1 MVEGEN
7 DERNA
12 GRIEGGID
20 AIVLGA
26 SADGLAAAAYLGE
39 AGLRTVL
46 LEAGAEIGGEIR
58 AREFAPDMTC
68 IDGDHLISMLD
79 PETISDLDLYRRG
92 VAYAS
97 RRMNTA
103 YFFDDGQSLEIEG
116 DLINAAASIDEEIGG
131 GVAFQKFTQQF
142 MELATQLRPA
152 FEASGGGR
160 GRQRQRALA
169 KAMDVSPSTARQ
181 LNRYL
186 LSSGEAI
193 LDDYLPDGMLKTA
206 MLTEIAFRSAAPA
219 HEPFSFMNLIR
230 RWAGE
235 TSGLQAA
242 IAYPR
247 GGAVTVIDALRRAV
261 QAAKVE
267 IRAATPVQK
276 ILIERDCVAGVQLE
290 NGGQIRAPIVIAAM
304 DARRVFLDMIGASH
318 IDIEFQRAVSAARPP
333 VGSGRLHLVLKGFA
347 RDEKTKENMQ
357 RRLVYTPGADNLRRA
372 FAAARAGEIPQDMI
386 IEAIFPA
393 AVDEAVDDDSR
404 QLLSIIAHPL
414 PIEVDAG
421 PERRE
426 AIASAIQANVERFA
440 PDIVDRIEASDLS
453 LPADLAANS
462 GYHVEAFAGRPGVM
476 QQWALAGQVTTA
488 SGIEG
493 LYFCGPEAQIGYGVN
508 CAAGRIAAKAAIRLS
523 RRGAAAA

>member
-1 MVEGEN
+1 MVEKAGH
-7 DERNA
+7 DQHS

-39 AGLRTVL
+39 AGLHTVL
-46 LEAGAEIGGEIR
+46 LESGAEIGGEIR
-58 AREFAPDMTC
+58 TREFAPDVAC
-68 IDGDHLISMLD
+68 VDGDHLISMLD

-103 YFFDDGQSLEIEG
+103 YFFEDGQSLEIEG

-131 GVAFQKFTQQF
+131 GLAFQTFTQQL
-142 MELATQLRPA
+142 MEVAAQLRPA
-152 FEASGGGR
+152 FETSGSGR
-160 GRQRQRALA
+160 GRQRQRAMA
-169 KAMDVSPSTARQ
+169 KAMDASPDAARR
-181 LNRYL
+181 LNRFL

-247 GGAVTVIDALRRAV
+247 GGVVTIIDALRRAV

-276 ILIERDCVAGVQLE
+276 ILIERDRVAGVQLE
-290 NGGQIRAPIVIAAM
+290 NGGQIRAPIVVAAM

-318 IDIEFQRAVSAARPP
+318 IDIEFQRIVSAARPL
-333 VGSGRLHLVLKGFA
+333 VGSGRLHLLLKGFA
-347 RDEKTKENMQ
+347 RDEKTRENMQ
-357 RRLVYTPGADNLRRA
+357 RRLVYTPGADKLRRA
-372 FAAARAGEIPQDMI
+372 FAEARAGDIPQDMS

-393 AVDEAVDDDSR
+393 AIDETVDDDSR
-404 QLLSIIAHPL
+404 QILSIIAHPL
-414 PIEVDAG
+414 PFDASAD

-426 AIASAIQANVERFA
+426 AIASAIQANVEQFA
-440 PDIVDRIEASDLS
+440 PNIVDRIEASDLS
-453 LPADLAANS
+453 LPADLAATS
-462 GYHVEAFAGRPGVM
+462 GYHAEAFAARPGVM
-476 QQWALAGQVTTA
+476 QQWALASQVTTA

-523 RRGAAAA
+523 RRGSAAA